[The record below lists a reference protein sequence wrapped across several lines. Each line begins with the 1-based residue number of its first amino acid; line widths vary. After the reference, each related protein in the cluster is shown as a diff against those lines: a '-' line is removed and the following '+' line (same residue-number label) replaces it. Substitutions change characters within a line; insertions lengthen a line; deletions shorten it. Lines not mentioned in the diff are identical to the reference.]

1 MLAPQ
6 SLWWMTQ
13 RPRPSTAM
21 ASPEAAGARRWKKDS
36 RCRAGGYWIKKDSS
50 AGKAKPTG
58 SPWRFRGGNE
68 PTESRWRFRGGC
80 NESDQVSD
88 DSDDDAGELKKVPLT
103 RRQRSYL
110 NLYMSELK
118 YGTAEAQ
125 FLEKLAQKMG
135 GHPQASQMA
144 QWKG

>member
-1 MLAPQ
+1 M
-6 SLWWMTQ
+6 
-13 RPRPSTAM
+13 
-21 ASPEAAGARRWKKDS
+21 
-36 RCRAGGYWIKKDSS
+36 
-50 AGKAKPTG
+50 
-58 SPWRFRGGNE
+58 
-68 PTESRWRFRGGC
+68 
-80 NESDQVSD
+80 
-88 DSDDDAGELKKVPLT
+88 T

-110 NLYMSELK
+110 NLYMAELK

>member
-6 SLWWMTQ
+6 SLWWMSQTQ
-13 RPRPSTAM
+13 SERPRPSTAM
-21 ASPEAAGARRWKKDS
+21 ARPRSSPPPAGARRWKKDS
-36 RCRAGGYWIKKDSS
+36 RCREGGYWIKKDSS

-58 SPWRFRGGNE
+58 SRWRFRGGNE
-68 PTESRWRFRGGC
+68 PTGSRWRFRGG
-80 NESDQVSD
+80 ND
-88 DSDDDAGELKKVPLT
+88 LKKVPLT

-110 NLYMSELK
+110 DLYMAELK

>member
-1 MLAPQ
+1 
-6 SLWWMTQ
+6 MTQ

-21 ASPEAAGARRWKKDS
+21 ASPEAAGARRWKKDF

-68 PTESRWRFRGGC
+68 PTGSRWRFRGG

-88 DSDDDAGELKKVPLT
+88 DSGDDAGELKKVPLT

>member
-1 MLAPQ
+1 MSQTQ
-6 SLWWMTQ
+6 SE
-13 RPRPSTAM
+13 RPRPSTTM
-21 ASPEAAGARRWKKDS
+21 ARPRSIPPPGRARRWKKDI
-36 RCRAGGYWIKKDSS
+36 RCVAGGYWIKKESNR
-50 AGKAKPTG
+50 AGEAKPTG

-68 PTESRWRFRGGC
+68 PTGSRWRFRGG

>member
-6 SLWWMTQ
+6 SLWWMSQTQ
-13 RPRPSTAM
+13 SERPRPSTAM
-21 ASPEAAGARRWKKDS
+21 ARPRSSPPPAGARRWKKDS
-36 RCRAGGYWIKKDSS
+36 RCREGGYWIKKDSS

-58 SPWRFRGGNE
+58 SRWRFRGGN
-68 PTESRWRFRGGC
+68 
-80 NESDQVSD
+80 D
-88 DSDDDAGELKKVPLT
+88 LKKVPLT

-110 NLYMSELK
+110 DLYMAELK

>member
-1 MLAPQ
+1 
-6 SLWWMTQ
+6 MTQ

-21 ASPEAAGARRWKKDS
+21 ASPEAAGARRWKKDV
-36 RCRAGGYWIKKDSS
+36 RCRAGGYWIKKEPNR
-50 AGKAKPTG
+50 AGEAKPTG

-68 PTESRWRFRGGC
+68 PTGSRWRFRGG

>member
-1 MLAPQ
+1 
-6 SLWWMTQ
+6 MTQ

-21 ASPEAAGARRWKKDS
+21 ASPEAAGARRWKKDF
-36 RCRAGGYWIKKDSS
+36 RCRAGGYWINKKTDR
-50 AGKAKPTG
+50 AGEAKPTG

-68 PTESRWRFRGGC
+68 PTGSRWRFRGG

>member
-1 MLAPQ
+1 MQEKQSRQEAPGVSAAATSRQ
-6 SLWWMTQ
+6 
-13 RPRPSTAM
+13 
-21 ASPEAAGARRWKKDS
+21 EAAGV
-36 RCRAGGYWIKKDSS
+36 S
-50 AGKAKPTG
+50 AAATN
-58 SPWRFRGGNE
+58 RTR
-68 PTESRWRFRGGC
+68 TTM
-80 NESDQVSD
+80 
-88 DSDDDAGELKKVPLT
+88 T

-110 NLYMSELK
+110 NLYMAELK

>member
-1 MLAPQ
+1 
-6 SLWWMTQ
+6 
-13 RPRPSTAM
+13 M
-21 ASPEAAGARRWKKDS
+21 ASPEAAGARRWKKDF
-36 RCRAGGYWIKKDSS
+36 RCRAGGYWIKKESTR
-50 AGKAKPTG
+50 AGEAKPTG
-58 SPWRFRGGNE
+58 SPWRFRGG
-68 PTESRWRFRGGC
+68 

>member
-1 MLAPQ
+1 
-6 SLWWMTQ
+6 MTQ

-21 ASPEAAGARRWKKDS
+21 ASPEAAGARRWRWKKDV
-36 RCRAGGYWIKKDSS
+36 RCRAGGYWIKKDSTRR
-50 AGKAKPTG
+50 AGEAKPTG
-58 SPWRFRGGNE
+58 GPWRFRGGNE
-68 PTESRWRFRGGC
+68 PTGSRWRFRGG

>member
-1 MLAPQ
+1 
-6 SLWWMTQ
+6 MTQ

-21 ASPEAAGARRWKKDS
+21 ASPEAAGARRWKKDV
-36 RCRAGGYWIKKDSS
+36 RCRAGGYWIKKDSTRR
-50 AGKAKPTG
+50 AGEAKPTG
-58 SPWRFRGGNE
+58 GPWRFRGGNE
-68 PTESRWRFRGGC
+68 PTGSRWRFRGG

>member
-1 MLAPQ
+1 MI
-6 SLWWMTQ
+6 
-13 RPRPSTAM
+13 
-21 ASPEAAGARRWKKDS
+21 KKDS
-36 RCRAGGYWIKKDSS
+36 R

-58 SPWRFRGGNE
+58 S
-68 PTESRWRFRGGC
+68 RWRFRGG

-88 DSDDDAGELKKVPLT
+88 DSDDDAVPLT